1 MSKLDSVASDNDSQR
16 LVQVIPQTFRIV
28 DENDNTVDGLTGLNL
43 IEAEKSLTRQLNL
56 DVDCYIQEESI
67 LTQY

>member
-1 MSKLDSVASDNDSQR
+1 MSKLDSDNDSQR